1 MKLVKILGVVTLL
14 VLITTTANA
23 KTLKVTA
30 TGVGETYD
38 WAVLN
43 AIENAVRQ
51 TSNVTVTKKAPTRS
65 EELKT
70 TTINSSSDSASYTG
84 NASYNRK
91 ANTGF
96 FGSISNNA
104 SVSNNLNE
112 KATANSKNISE
123 TSVKNIQKE
132 IDARYEGKIASY
144 EVISSEQKGT
154 DYYVTISATVE
165 KPDDLKQYQSPKLTT
180 KKDYSLAIIPF
191 KSKKNINCL
200 GQRFNSSDLTN
211 NINNELTDIFSSS
224 GKFRMVDRKNFEAY
238 EDEIALITGEKTQY
252 AENNRLKNIVP
263 ADYILV
269 GEISD
274 AGASVSRQNIE
285 LTGETNET
293 LYANLNVNY
302 RILET
307 ATMEIIYSSSVKK
320 SLKKED
326 SFSKSCAGILG
337 GLAATAAKD
346 MSDKAFKKIF
356 PDYSLPKEDVSVS
369 HKHTPKKV
377 APQKQVV
384 KLPFDK

>member
-1 MKLVKILGVVTLL
+1 M
-14 VLITTTANA
+14 
-23 KTLKVTA
+23 
-30 TGVGETYD
+30 
-38 WAVLN
+38 
-43 AIENAVRQ
+43 
-51 TSNVTVTKKAPTRS
+51 
-65 EELKT
+65 
-70 TTINSSSDSASYTG
+70 
-84 NASYNRK
+84 
-91 ANTGF
+91 
-96 FGSISNNA
+96 
-104 SVSNNLNE
+104 
-112 KATANSKNISE
+112 
-123 TSVKNIQKE
+123 
-132 IDARYEGKIASY
+132 
-144 EVISSEQKGT
+144 
-154 DYYVTISATVE
+154 TISATVE